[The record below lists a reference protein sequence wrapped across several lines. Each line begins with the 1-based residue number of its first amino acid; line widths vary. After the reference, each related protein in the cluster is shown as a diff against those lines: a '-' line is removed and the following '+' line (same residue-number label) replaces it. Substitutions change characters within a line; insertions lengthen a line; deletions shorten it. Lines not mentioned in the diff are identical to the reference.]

1 MQKDVF
7 CLRFIIYNNDELV
20 RVGQRID
27 SRRFQPHRPQ
37 DARTDQ
43 IILIFHLLPQD
54 TGPPHRH
61 TPTGKPWHMQRLA
74 FKLKE
79 EKSWNYDKQDS
90 GRLVHMFFVD
100 LESEHEVEQSFFDLK
115 TQLQ

>member
-1 MQKDVF
+1 MREQTKSYSF
-7 CLRFIIYNNDELV
+7 FIYYLKT
-20 RVGQRID
+20 QAH
-27 SRRFQPHRPQ
+27 PT
-37 DARTDQ
+37 AT
-43 IILIFHLLPQD
+43 HLQVKL
-54 TGPPHRH
+54 
-61 TPTGKPWHMQRLA
+61 WHMQRLA

>member
-1 MQKDVF
+1 
-7 CLRFIIYNNDELV
+7 
-20 RVGQRID
+20 
-27 SRRFQPHRPQ
+27 
-37 DARTDQ
+37 
-43 IILIFHLLPQD
+43 
-54 TGPPHRH
+54 
-61 TPTGKPWHMQRLA
+61 MQRLA

>member
-1 MQKDVF
+1 VF

-27 SRRFQPHRPQ
+27 NHRFQPYRPQ

-43 IILIFHLLPQD
+43 ILLLLHLLPQD

-61 TPTGKPWHMQRLA
+61 TPTSKTMAHAATGLQVEGGEELELRQAGQREIGA
-74 FKLKE
+74 YVFCG
-79 EKSWNYDKQDS
+79 S
-90 GRLVHMFFVD
+90 GER
-100 LESEHEVEQSFFDLK
+100 
-115 TQLQ
+115 T